1 MNEPTPNEPT
11 PNEPVQKSR
20 VSEGPPIVAI
30 AVVAGIVDAVVVRSG
45 GGSLASALI
54 AGGAMAGLVG
64 FGVKRLRRIWHTRRD
79 RNDAAVG
86 ARSAAGEPEPPRQ
99 GGWANATRAQKW
111 QTRWQRLT
119 TPPRERENPL
129 GGANHRSRRRR

>member
-54 AGGAMAGLVG
+54 AGGRWPGWWVSALSAYAAYGIHVVIAMMP
-64 FGVKRLRRIWHTRRD
+64 RLAP
-79 RNDAAVG
+79 AA
-86 ARSAAGEPEPPRQ
+86 P
-99 GGWANATRAQKW
+99 
-111 QTRWQRLT
+111 
-119 TPPRERENPL
+119 RENP
-129 GGANHRSRRRR
+129 NHRARAAGQTPPVPRNGKRGGSGLRHRPAKERIP